1 MSTVR
6 PVIDNVSFDVSIQFL
21 NPLYSV
27 VYRALGMSKSE
38 HTFED
43 LSLMKEAKRLGMPDV
58 AGIVEFG
65 RTARPF
71 K

>member
-1 MSTVR
+1 MC
-6 PVIDNVSFDVSIQFL
+6 F
-21 NPLYSV
+21 
-27 VYRALGMSKSE
+27 YRALGMSKSE

-43 LSLMKEAKRLGMPDV
+43 LSLIKEAKRLGMPDV

-65 RTARPF
+65 QTARPF